1 MLLPE
6 RFSLVRKLGQ
16 GGMGVVYEVIDHE
29 RNARVALK
37 TLLNLKPVALYRFKN
52 EFRTLA
58 GLSHA
63 NLIPLYELISDGH
76 TWFFTMELVEG
87 VDFLAAVRPRLDPS
101 DPMPDSDDVTMTSDI
116 VTATFEEHRLRN
128 AVRQLALGV
137 TALHDASIL
146 HRDIKPSNVLV
157 REDGRLQLLDFGLA
171 KELSTST
178 SSDDHTIEVP
188 VGALRSVTV
197 SDDHVVGSVG
207 YMSPEQAAGS
217 ALTDASDWYAFGAV
231 VYEALTG
238 VRPFVGT
245 PREVMRLKQTAIP
258 IDPRRYTASAPADL
272 SDLAMALLQRDSR
285 KRPTGRE
292 VLAVVAAARPAA
304 AKRSGAAAAAMPFVG
319 REPHMAALHAA
330 LATLQQSRAVVVQ
343 VHGPSGAGKTTLTQ
357 QFLASVSRQT
367 DVVIL
372 AGRCY
377 EQESVPFKALDS
389 LVDALCQYL
398 LTLPTME
405 AGLLMPRDIKALARL
420 FPVLERVEAV
430 RLASHGQR
438 DLPDVQEV
446 RRRGVRGLGEL
457 LQRLGDRR
465 LLVLSIDDLQWGD
478 EDSATLLAA
487 LLQSPDPP
495 RLLLLAAHRSEYAQT
510 SACLQAL
517 TRAKAAQTDSLAWL
531 DVEVAPLSFEDSS
544 VLARQLMGTSAAG
557 DPERV
562 ARVARE
568 SHGNPY
574 FVYELVRHSQLRTG
588 LELDDVLWRRVC
600 ELPSEVAHLV
610 QVVAVAGQ
618 PLRQK
623 DAFAAAGLTESQQA
637 VARLRAE
644 HLVRTTGPGLA
655 DEIET
660 FHDRIRESIVA
671 HLTPERTREFH
682 HRIALSLEA
691 EGAID
696 LERMAAHFRQAGE
709 HDRAGMHYLTAADK
723 AAEALAFPRSA
734 HLYSLAL
741 QLRPLTGAQARIVRR
756 KLGDALANAGR
767 GFEAAQAYEQAC
779 AGAAIHE
786 RLELE
791 RLAGY
796 HYCVS
801 GHIDEGR
808 RAFSAVLAHFGQKL
822 PPTRRRAL
830 ASLLV
835 RRLRLLVRG
844 LTFVEREAGSVPPA
858 VLERVDMAWSVAT
871 GITIFDPIRG
881 ADFQTQGLLLAL
893 RAGEPYRVARALAWE
908 AAHIGMVGVALKA
921 RAEGQLEA
929 ADALARRIGH
939 PHAMGM
945 VKMSRGVAAYFHGDF
960 RLCQQHSDEAV
971 DLFRNQC
978 TGVAWELETS
988 NAFAYWSL
996 YYRGEYLELTRR
1008 YRALVSEVRERGARM
1023 AEADL
1028 VTFGGPFV
1036 WLTADDPAGAAHAV
1050 ASVMGEWSQQDF
1062 QVQHFTTLTAN
1073 AQIAMYAGRY
1083 EDAWALI
1090 SEQWAGVKS
1099 AMLLHVE
1106 LVHIYMLW
1114 LRARAAIAALD
1125 STLDPSPLLRS
1136 AARDAA
1142 RLERMRP
1149 RHAKALAKLA
1159 KAALIRRSGDT
1170 ASAMT
1175 LLRDG
1180 AGQLNQLG
1188 WECFGIPAER
1198 CLGQMMGDDAGR
1210 HLAAAAEATLRAQG
1224 VKNIDRL
1231 VNLQVPGFARQ

>member
-1 MLLPE
+1 MADSSTNPPVTMLLPE

-58 GLSHA
+58 GLSHV

-101 DPMPDSDDVTMTSDI
+101 DPMPRADEVTMTSDI

-128 AVRQLALGV
+128 ALRQLAMGV
-137 TALHDASIL
+137 TALHDANIL
-146 HRDIKPSNVLV
+146 HRDIKPSNVIV

-171 KELSTST
+171 KELSATT
-178 SSDDHTIEVP
+178 SSDDHTIEGP
-188 VGALRSVTV
+188 VGALRSVTI

-231 VYEALTG
+231 LYEALTG
-238 VRPFVGT
+238 VRPFVGM
-245 PREVMRLKQTAIP
+245 PREVMTLKQTATP
-258 IDPRRYTASAPADL
+258 ADEPADPRDHTTSAPADL
-272 SDLAMALLQRDSR
+272 SDLAMALLQRDPR
-285 KRPTGRE
+285 TRPTGRE
-292 VLAVVAAARPAA
+292 VLAIVAAARPTP
-304 AKRSGAAAAAMPFVG
+304 AKRSGAPGAAMPFVG
-319 REPHMAALHAA
+319 RAAHMAALDTA
-330 LATLQQSRAVVVQ
+330 LGTLQQSRAVVVQ

-357 QFLASVSRQT
+357 QFLAKVSRQT

-389 LVDALCQYL
+389 LVDALCEYL
-398 LTLPTME
+398 LTLATME

-420 FPVLERVEAV
+420 FPVLDRVEAV

-478 EDSATLLAA
+478 EDSATLLSA

-510 SACLQAL
+510 SACLKAL

-531 DVEVAPLSFEDSS
+531 DIEVAPLSFEDSS
-544 VLARQLMGTSAAG
+544 VLARELMGTSAAG
-557 DPERV
+557 DAERV
-562 ARVARE
+562 ARVAHE

-588 LELDDVLWRRVC
+588 LELDDVLWQRVC

-671 HLTPERTREFH
+671 HLTPELTREFH
-682 HRIALSLEA
+682 HRIALALEA

-709 HDRAGMHYLTAADK
+709 HERAGRHYLTAADK

-734 HLYSLAL
+734 HLYALAL
-741 QLRPLTGAQARIVRR
+741 QLRPLSGA
-756 KLGDALANAGR
+756 
-767 GFEAAQAYEQAC
+767 
-779 AGAAIHE
+779 
-786 RLELE
+786 
-791 RLAGY
+791 
-796 HYCVS
+796 S
-801 GHIDEGR
+801 GNE
-808 RAFSAVLAHFGQKL
+808 
-822 PPTRRRAL
+822 
-830 ASLLV
+830 
-835 RRLRLLVRG
+835 
-844 LTFVEREAGSVPPA
+844 
-858 VLERVDMAWSVAT
+858 
-871 GITIFDPIRG
+871 
-881 ADFQTQGLLLAL
+881 
-893 RAGEPYRVARALAWE
+893 
-908 AAHIGMVGVALKA
+908 
-921 RAEGQLEA
+921 
-929 ADALARRIGH
+929 
-939 PHAMGM
+939 
-945 VKMSRGVAAYFHGDF
+945 
-960 RLCQQHSDEAV
+960 
-971 DLFRNQC
+971 
-978 TGVAWELETS
+978 
-988 NAFAYWSL
+988 
-996 YYRGEYLELTRR
+996 
-1008 YRALVSEVRERGARM
+1008 
-1023 AEADL
+1023 
-1028 VTFGGPFV
+1028 
-1036 WLTADDPAGAAHAV
+1036 
-1050 ASVMGEWSQQDF
+1050 
-1062 QVQHFTTLTAN
+1062 
-1073 AQIAMYAGRY
+1073 
-1083 EDAWALI
+1083 
-1090 SEQWAGVKS
+1090 
-1099 AMLLHVE
+1099 
-1106 LVHIYMLW
+1106 
-1114 LRARAAIAALD
+1114 
-1125 STLDPSPLLRS
+1125 
-1136 AARDAA
+1136 
-1142 RLERMRP
+1142 
-1149 RHAKALAKLA
+1149 
-1159 KAALIRRSGDT
+1159 
-1170 ASAMT
+1170 
-1175 LLRDG
+1175 
-1180 AGQLNQLG
+1180 
-1188 WECFGIPAER
+1188 
-1198 CLGQMMGDDAGR
+1198 
-1210 HLAAAAEATLRAQG
+1210 
-1224 VKNIDRL
+1224 
-1231 VNLQVPGFARQ
+1231 